1 MIILITC
8 MNELGYIGEDNNL
21 LYSFE
26 QDMKFFKE
34 KTLGQKVVMGKN
46 TFISMNCKPLNKREN
61 IIISSDP
68 FFKKETEDKYNN
80 VRVLNIDSFELEL
93 KNNKD
98 LDYYII
104 GGSQLYN
111 KYIDKVDII
120 YLTHV
125 VDSRVGNKRF
135 PCFDINSFNKE
146 LLYIHLDKDRISN
159 NVYTIEIIKLIKK

>member
-8 MNELGYIGEDNNL
+8 MNELSYIGEDNNL

-68 FFKKETEDKYNN
+68 FFKKEMEDK
-80 VRVLNIDSFELEL
+80 I
-93 KNNKD
+93 
-98 LDYYII
+98 
-104 GGSQLYN
+104 
-111 KYIDKVDII
+111 
-120 YLTHV
+120 
-125 VDSRVGNKRF
+125 
-135 PCFDINSFNKE
+135 
-146 LLYIHLDKDRISN
+146 
-159 NVYTIEIIKLIKK
+159 